1 MITLDGGKLV
11 HVQKWDGK
19 ETTLVREVNDNSLTL
34 VSIVCNALKVSASLV
49 GNRIIRS
56 QQELNMFCC
65 SFSN

>member
-1 MITLDGGKLV
+1 MVTLDGGKLV

-19 ETTLVREVNDNSLTL
+19 ETTLVREVNDNNLIL
-34 VSIVCNALKVSASLV
+34 VSIVCNALKVSSSLV

>member
-1 MITLDGGKLV
+1 MVTLDGGKLV

-49 GNRIIRS
+49 GNRIIS
-56 QQELNMFCC
+56 GQQELNMFCC